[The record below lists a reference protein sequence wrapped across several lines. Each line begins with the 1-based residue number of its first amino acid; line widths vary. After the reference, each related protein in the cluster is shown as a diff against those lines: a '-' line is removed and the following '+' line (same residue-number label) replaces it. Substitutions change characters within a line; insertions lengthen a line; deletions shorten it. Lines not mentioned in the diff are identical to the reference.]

1 MPLYIFLTILLL
13 LLPVTSGQCAAAD
26 DIPKWRS
33 PLSQRLVQTGLDEI
47 LNYRLAAA
55 EAKFDS
61 LIQLEPDRPE
71 GHFFKSHCYFWRY
84 LLGEREKDYE
94 QFRRLNDSSLARAEK
109 YFDEHPSGKKAQ
121 ALATYFLAESHLS
134 LGFAQARAGNYVNAA
149 LNIHK
154 SKGRYEEALSLD
166 PTFYDAS
173 KGVGLFAFF
182 SSLIPSSVQ
191 WLSTILGYEGNQDR
205 GLAML
210 QVAREKSRYSRQESA
225 YYLAMIDFMFY
236 RNYKSAEQTLRY
248 LSASHPHSTLLNY
261 SLGLVYLE
269 TKSLDDASRYFSL
282 AASDRKA
289 DPQNA
294 FAAYSLFR
302 LGELSFR
309 KNDFDAAKRYFEE
322 FQSIANF
329 SVYQA
334 QLHYY
339 LGLCNELQN
348 NRNAAL
354 QDYKLAKVKSEN
366 DDELFAQRK
375 SLSLTNSPL
384 TENERLIYLGRNF
397 IDAGNLEK
405 GAQILLPLIGKS
417 NSLTKDDLS
426 EVNYHIARYYD
437 ETGNS
442 EKAIAHYKVCYQIFP
457 QKERYLAPF
466 SRYRLGQLYVRLKRY
481 DLARDEF
488 EKAQRYISYDYE
500 SKLKRDI
507 KLELKKMVLAQKA
520 ESSN

>member
-1 MPLYIFLTILLL
+1 MPLNIFLALLLL
-13 LLPVTSGQCAAAD
+13 LLPIETGLCANTD
-26 DIPKWRS
+26 DFPKWRS
-33 PLSQRLVQTGLDEI
+33 PTSQRLVDTGLDEI
-47 LNYRLAAA
+47 LNYRLTLA

-61 LIQLEPDRPE
+61 LIRLEPERPE

-94 QFRRLNDSSLARAEK
+94 QFRRFNDSSLARSEK
-109 YFDEHPSGKKAQ
+109 YFDENPSNKKAQ
-121 ALATYFLAESHLS
+121 ALAHYFLAEGHLS
-134 LGFAQARAGNYVNAA
+134 LAFAQARSGNYVGAA
-149 LNIHK
+149 LNIHR
-154 SKGRYEEALSLD
+154 SKGRYEDAISLD
-166 PTFYDAS
+166 PACYDAA
-173 KGVGLFAFF
+173 KGVGLFTFF

-191 WLSTILGYEGNQDR
+191 WLSSLFGYEGNQDR

-210 QVAREKSRYSRQESA
+210 QLAREKSRYSRQESA

-236 RNYKSAEQTLRY
+236 KNYKSSEQSLRN
-248 LSASHPHSTLLNY
+248 LTASHPRSTLLNY

-269 TKSLDDASRYFSL
+269 TKSLDEASRYFSL
-282 AASDRKA
+282 AASDRKN

-294 FAAYSLFR
+294 FSAYAIFR

-309 KNDFDAAKRYFEE
+309 KNDFDAARRFFEE
-322 FQSIANF
+322 FARVANF

-348 NRNAAL
+348 NRSAAL
-354 QDYKLAKVKSEN
+354 QNYKLAKVKSEN

-375 SLSLTNSPL
+375 SMSLTNTPL
-384 TENERLIYLGRNF
+384 TENERMIYLGRNF
-397 IDAGNLEK
+397 IDAGNFEK
-405 GAQILLPLIGKS
+405 GSQILLPLIGKP
-417 NSLTKDDLS
+417 NSLTKDDLA
-426 EVNYHIARYYD
+426 EANYHIARYYD

-442 EKAIAHYKVCYQIFP
+442 EKAIGHYKVCYQLFP

-466 SRYRLGQLYVRLKRY
+466 SRYRLGLLYARQKKY

-488 EKAQRYISYDYE
+488 EKALRYISYDYE
-500 SKLKRDI
+500 LKLKRDI
-507 KLELKKMVLAQKA
+507 KQELKKMEMAQKA
-520 ESSN
+520 SLSN